1 MPAATVSTTVTPF
14 IVDFPPHSVSLCSVS
29 DAAVR
34 CLFVVFCVRYRG
46 IVPTCARRTFFQTR
60 RHLRRGGCSKTKA
73 RRQSVCICVCM
84 LCTSVVVVVYV
95 RLCLASGVFVCI
107 FCSSTHACCMCS
119 LAHALC
125 TKTNGTYCNMY
136 RDDVNKTTCVVS
148 TLTVY
153 DIVGI
158 TRKTY
163 YNTCNRIK
171 WSSLTKHENT
181 NTRAAAEVAVNSSSS
196 SSLRENSQK

>member
-1 MPAATVSTTVTPF
+1 MPAAAASATTLTPF

-29 DAAVR
+29 DAAAAAAVR
-34 CLFVVFCVRYRG
+34 CLFVVFCLRYRG

-60 RHLRRGGCSKTKA
+60 RHLRRGGCSQTKA
-73 RRQSVCICVCM
+73 RRQSVCV

-119 LAHALC
+119 LARALC

-136 RDDVNKTTCVVS
+136 RDDDNKTTCVVS

-158 TRKTY
+158 TRNTY
-163 YNTCNRIK
+163 YNTCNRM
-171 WSSLTKHENT
+171 
-181 NTRAAAEVAVNSSSS
+181 
-196 SSLRENSQK
+196 QM